1 MDTKSRRFW
10 PRLFG
15 SARRKTAATE
25 AAEETSYG
33 YAGDDGQGGGWEP
46 RAYANSSVSAATAVG
61 GMADD
66 GSAEYAAV
74 GADGG
79 MAAVTPDGTLSAHR
93 APLLLRALPLAR
105 ADAGEEKAGAAA
117 AVDDGIRRGEEA
129 PKRTPLRATKLRR
142 RKPNTSSS
150 NKEREEE
157 DVGAQKRTIASAP
170 GGELFP
176 EPLLHADD
184 IVAKVTTLAFS
195 RPLSPPPPPPPAHA
209 RRATYRGDSDVRRQN
224 TAGAGSAR
232 DRSAT
237 TYSARGHMTAGGGE
251 PAGAANSKPT
261 RSAISRNGGSSSSSA
276 SGCATEDATAG
287 ADDDGE
293 SCAADGAGAFWST
306 YDRAISQGGDTAAT
320 AAAPSSSR
328 TIIDAMVDDIA
339 SVSGGIAG
347 WQVAEGR
354 GTFNDALSSVG
365 AIHPIVLAFARAHAE
380 HAVVCLGA
388 EHVWLAILQGVAAMV
403 RRCGSSSSTADSSSS
418 STTSSS
424 ADDIDSG
431 DVVDLE
437 RLWSV
442 LRRASPIPTSVVAA
456 TGHEIRLFPA
466 DAYARHL
473 VYAGRGAA
481 PVAMAAAAAAA
492 APATRDGAVQSGH
505 ICVGGRRVA
514 WQPRRRST
522 NPAWVQTLR
531 REGGGVRG
539 LCLAGSLQGWSGL
552 CVLARQL
559 KETYAGRA
567 RTFDWWLHRV
577 HLLCSDLADYY
588 AAQDEFAESGV
599 PAAWQRWFSTAL
611 FDGHSG
617 APRGERMDGWLSALF
632 AVDAFGEPVHSK
644 ERWAMDWEAVPSG
657 VDLLHLPRGALN
669 LYSGFVG
676 VQELRRDSSTPSSSA
691 SPSSAKTDPAAFP
704 LRTRDQSA
712 TLRSEDDVDTAAAS
726 AVSDFDAAGASIR
739 DRSSTLRNS
748 LHDLPASV
756 PQEGAGSKKRSAS
769 MAVAPVIGWALDK

>member
-1 MDTKSRRFW
+1 MDTKSRWFW

-15 SARRKTAATE
+15 SVRRKTTSTE
-25 AAEETSYG
+25 AIEENSYS
-33 YAGDDGQGGGWEP
+33 YTGDDNHGGGWEP

-61 GMADD
+61 GITDE
-66 GSAEYAAV
+66 GSTEYAAL
-74 GADGG
+74 GAVGG
-79 MAAVTPDGTLSAHR
+79 MTAVTPDGTLSAHH
-93 APLLLRALPLAR
+93 APLLLRTLPLVR
-105 ADAGEEKAGAAA
+105 ADAGEEKAGAA
-117 AVDDGIRRGEEA
+117 DDNRRDGKV

-142 RKPNTSSS
+142 RKPNTSSNNTS
-150 NKEREEE
+150 NREEK
-157 DVGAQKRTIASAP
+157 VGAQKRTIVSAA
-170 GGELFP
+170 GVELFP

-184 IVAKVTTLAFS
+184 IVAKVTTLPFS
-195 RPLSPPPPPPPAHA
+195 RPLSPPAHV
-209 RRATYRGDSDVRRQN
+209 RRAAYRGDSDARRQN
-224 TAGAGSAR
+224 TAGAGSVR
-232 DRSAT
+232 DRSAA
-237 TYSARGHMTAGGGE
+237 TYSARGHMTGGGE
-251 PAGAANSKPT
+251 LAGAVNSKSA
-261 RSAISRNGGSSSSSA
+261 RSAISHEEISSSSSSS
-276 SGCATEDATAG
+276 SGCATEDAAAG

-306 YDRAISQGGDTAAT
+306 YDRAISQGGDTG
-320 AAAPSSSR
+320 AAAPSSR

-403 RRCGSSSSTADSSSS
+403 RRCGSSSSVTADSSSS
-418 STTSSS
+418 ASSS
-424 ADDIDSG
+424 AEDIDSG
-431 DVVDLE
+431 DVADLE

-466 DAYARHL
+466 DAYARHP

-588 AAQDEFAESGV
+588 AAQDEFAEAGV
-599 PAAWQRWFSTAL
+599 PAAWQHWFSTAL

-657 VDLLHLPRGALN
+657 VDLLHLPKGALN

-676 VQELRRDSSTPSSSA
+676 VQELRRDSSSSSSPSSS
-691 SPSSAKTDPAAFP
+691 KTDAAAFP

-712 TLRSEDDVDTAAAS
+712 TLRSEDDVDTAAA
-726 AVSDFDAAGASIR
+726 AVSDHDAASASIR

-756 PQEGAGSKKRSAS
+756 PQEGAGSRKRSAS